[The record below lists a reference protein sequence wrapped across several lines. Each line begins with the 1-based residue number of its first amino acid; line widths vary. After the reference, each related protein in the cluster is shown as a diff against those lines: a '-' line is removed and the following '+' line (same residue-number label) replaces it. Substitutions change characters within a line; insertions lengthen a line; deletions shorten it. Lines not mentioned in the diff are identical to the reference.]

1 MTAAA
6 PSCAPILGASAAT
19 YLLLPAD
26 VGATLRVAVTATN
39 GSGPATATS
48 DPTALVAAQP
58 NLPANTTPPAITGTA
73 REGQTLSAGTGVW
86 TGSPTSYGYAWQRC
100 DSTGGACTPIAGA
113 AAATYVLVAADA
125 GGTVR
130 VAVTATNGA
139 GSASATSAATAA
151 VLPLAPANSN
161 LPVVS
166 GTAQQGQTLAAT
178 TGAWTGSPTG
188 FAYAWQRCD
197 AAGGGCTPIL
207 GATATTYLLLPADV
221 GATLRVAVTA
231 TNAGGSATATSAAT
245 AVVAGAVLD
254 GTFGQTQI
262 GTSRD
267 SGGPGWLDV
276 SGPYAVGQ
284 AVTVTRLNAYL
295 SGGGGTANVR
305 GLIYRDSGGQP
316 GALVAATPPTT
327 VAANAAAAWVSMP
340 LSAPVALDAG
350 SYWLGYWYADGNA
363 SFAYVT
369 VSGSERYTPTPYSAT
384 ASPPSSFPA
393 ASTSFSSYSLYA
405 TYTVTATLPVNT
417 TPPAV
422 TGGTVVGQTLSADN
436 GAWTGSPTSF
446 AYEWRRC
453 DTAGSNCTAIAGA
466 TAATYVLAAADTGHT
481 LRVAVTATNAS
492 GSAAASS
499 DPTAV
504 VTATAPPPPTNTAL
518 PAITGTAESGQ
529 TLAAT
534 QGSWSGSPTSY
545 AYEWRRCDTGGA
557 SCTAILGATAAS
569 YQLTPSDVDAT
580 LRVAVTA
587 TNAGGDATA
596 VSAAT
601 ATVTAPVAGPIA
613 FIRHNVPLGAY
624 DQVTE
629 GNNAGDMDG
638 DGRPDVVVAGDQ
650 YVVWYHSTDWAPHVI
665 ASGDRFGAGAMVLI
679 EDVNGDGRQDVIT
692 GEQANESCS
701 GTCQTDWFENGPTGW
716 TTHVLQTAAY
726 CHDLAWG
733 DLNGDGRPDLAC
745 DDQQRERIVWLEHPA
760 DPAQAWTVHVI
771 DPQAAMGAQ
780 ISDIDSDGCLDVVA
794 GEAWYDNV
802 NCDGSTWTRHPY
814 TTLAGPTYP
823 GTPNFTDFEKIVVSD
838 INGDGRPDV
847 AATLFSDNPQGQEWV
862 FLAPQDPLTQSWTA
876 VQLDAGPLFSVHSEV
891 MADFDGSGRPQI
903 AVGESDP
910 GGWSFG
916 ANPGTQLN
924 IYEATGNPADAS
936 GWQKTTIDVIAAHE
950 MRTAD
955 LDGDG
960 HPDLVG
966 DFENTDLLNPPR
978 TGAIHWWENN
988 TDGSAVAPSN
998 PGAPSVVGTAAQGQT
1013 LTGWD
1018 DGWTGSTPI
1027 ATAYQWLSCDT
1038 AGASCTPIAG
1048 ATATTYLVSSAD
1060 AGHTLRLRVTAT
1072 NTAGSS
1078 AITSAATA
1086 VVGGGG
1092 GGTAPANTALPAI
1105 AGSAVQGQTL
1115 NATTGT
1121 WTGSP
1126 TGYAYEWQRCDSGGA
1141 NCTPILGAT
1150 GPSYLLAA
1158 GDVDSTI
1165 RVAVTATNDTGSA
1178 TAVSDPTGTV
1188 TALPGAPANT
1198 ALPAIAGSAVQGQT
1212 LNATTGTW
1220 TGSPT
1225 AYAYEWQRCDS
1236 GGANC
1241 TPILGATAASYQLTP
1256 SDVDATLRVAVTAT
1270 NDTGSATAV
1279 SDPTG
1284 TVTALPARTREHRA
1298 AHDLRRRDDGRD
1310 AVRDHRHLD
1319 RLPDRLRLRVAALR
1333 QRRRKLHAD
1342 IRRDRPELSAR
1353 RRRRRLD
1360 DPGRRHRDE
1369 RHGQRHRRLR
1379 ADGHDRRPV
1388 RRRQPRPVDRRH
1400 AGRQR
1405 RRRLPRRLGAVH
1417 PRLGGHRHEPRL
1429 LPRRRQLQL
1438 PRTRRHLRRQRR
1450 TAGCARR
1457 RHAGGRDRRGRGRRL
1472 DEPRLLRP
1480 GLARGR
1486 QLLARLLVRR
1496 RQRRPL
1502 LRRGD
1507 RRRALPRRGLLR
1519 DRRPARH
1526 LRRRLVRLVELL
1538 ADRDVHDAL
1547 SGPGAVLLERLERRA
1562 ELGERGGELAPG
1574 GRLDRRVVVLRR
1586 GAGVVEV
1593 AAPGSAGGGGDL
1605 LLRRGGEERLGH
1617 IPVVSARRAARVVAG
1632 TDPAYENEA
1641 SRSRSGRSRGRD
1653 HLGRGAAAR
1662 RLRVRP
1668 DPAAAHRAAVGRHAD
1683 DDPVAARLAPELEPA
1698 ADV

>member
-1 MTAAA
+1 MTGAGVEGSFGQTQVGTTFETGGAGWLDVSGPYTVGQAVTVTRLNAYVAGGGSASHVRGVIYRDVNGQPGALVAATPETTIAANAAAGWVGLPLSAPAGLTAGSYWLGYWYADGNAGLASISVSGSERYAPSAYSATGSPPASFPAPSTAASSYSLYATYSVTVA
-6 PSCAPILGASAAT
+6 PPANTALPQVAGAVQEGETLTASPGTWTGNPSSYAYEWRRCDSGGAACSAIAGATAPTYVLTSADAGQTIRVAVTATNDGGSATAISAATAAVGSSPPANTALPQIAGSAVQGQTLSASTGVWTGNPTSYAYAWERCDSGGASCAPILGASAAT

-504 VTATAPPPPTNTAL
+504 VTATAPPPPANTAL

-988 TDGSAVAPSN
+988 TDGSAVPPSN

-1027 ATAYQWLSCDT
+1027 ATGVPVAL
-1038 AGASCTPIAG
+1038 
-1048 ATATTYLVSSAD
+1048 
-1060 AGHTLRLRVTAT
+1060 LRHGRRELHPDRGRDRDDLPRLLGGRGPHAP
-1072 NTAGSS
+1072 APGDRDEHGRLERDHLGRDGRRRRW
-1078 AITSAATA
+1078 
-1086 VVGGGG
+1086 GGGG
-1092 GGTAPANTALPAI
+1092 AAPANTALPAI

-1141 NCTPILGAT
+1141 
-1150 GPSYLLAA
+1150 S
-1158 GDVDSTI
+1158 
-1165 RVAVTATNDTGSA
+1165 
-1178 TAVSDPTGTV
+1178 
-1188 TALPGAPANT
+1188 
-1198 ALPAIAGSAVQGQT
+1198 
-1212 LNATTGTW
+1212 
-1220 TGSPT
+1220 
-1225 AYAYEWQRCDS
+1225 
-1236 GGANC
+1236 C

-1270 NDTGSATAV
+1270 NDTGSATAL

-1284 TVTALPARTREHRA
+1284 TVTALPGAPANTA
-1298 AHDLRRRDDGRD
+1298 LPAIAGS
-1310 AVRDHRHLD
+1310 AV
-1319 RLPDRLRLRVAALR
+1319 
-1333 QRRRKLHAD
+1333 QG
-1342 IRRDRPELSAR
+1342 AR
-1353 RRRRRLD
+1353 R
-1360 DPGRRHRDE
+1360 
-1369 RHGQRHRRLR
+1369 
-1379 ADGHDRRPV
+1379 
-1388 RRRQPRPVDRRH
+1388 
-1400 AGRQR
+1400 
-1405 RRRLPRRLGAVH
+1405 
-1417 PRLGGHRHEPRL
+1417 
-1429 LPRRRQLQL
+1429 
-1438 PRTRRHLRRQRR
+1438 
-1450 TAGCARR
+1450 
-1457 RHAGGRDRRGRGRRL
+1457 
-1472 DEPRLLRP
+1472 
-1480 GLARGR
+1480 
-1486 QLLARLLVRR
+1486 
-1496 RQRRPL
+1496 
-1502 LRRGD
+1502 
-1507 RRRALPRRGLLR
+1507 
-1519 DRRPARH
+1519 
-1526 LRRRLVRLVELL
+1526 
-1538 ADRDVHDAL
+1538 
-1547 SGPGAVLLERLERRA
+1547 
-1562 ELGERGGELAPG
+1562 
-1574 GRLDRRVVVLRR
+1574 
-1586 GAGVVEV
+1586 
-1593 AAPGSAGGGGDL
+1593 
-1605 LLRRGGEERLGH
+1605 
-1617 IPVVSARRAARVVAG
+1617 
-1632 TDPAYENEA
+1632 
-1641 SRSRSGRSRGRD
+1641 
-1653 HLGRGAAAR
+1653 
-1662 RLRVRP
+1662 
-1668 DPAAAHRAAVGRHAD
+1668 
-1683 DDPVAARLAPELEPA
+1683 
-1698 ADV
+1698 